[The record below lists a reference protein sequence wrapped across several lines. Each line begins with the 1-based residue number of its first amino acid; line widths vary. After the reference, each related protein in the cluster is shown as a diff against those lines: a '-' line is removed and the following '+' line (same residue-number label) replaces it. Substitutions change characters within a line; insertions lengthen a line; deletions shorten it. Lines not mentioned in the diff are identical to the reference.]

1 MTQSVF
7 TEVALVAAGAAV
19 GGAFRYFTVNYATFG
34 IGSFVGTFIANFA
47 GCLLI
52 GILWAVLEWANAPRS
67 IYLLLVTGLLGGYT
81 TFSAFALDTVA
92 MLEHGMWLRG
102 LGYAAASVL
111 GGIAACAAGLF
122 ATRAL
127 IKILQ

>member
-1 MTQSVF
+1 MSQGVF

-34 IGSFVGTFIANFA
+34 IGSFVGTFVANFA

-52 GILWAVLEWANAPRS
+52 GIVWAMLEWLNAPRTM
-67 IYLLLVTGLLGGYT
+67 YLLLVTGVLGGYT
-81 TFSAFALDTVA
+81 TFSAFSLDTIA
-92 MLEHGMWLRG
+92 LIEHNQWLQAAA
-102 LGYAAASVL
+102 YTAASVI
-111 GGIAACAAGLF
+111 GGLAACAAGLF
-122 ATRAL
+122 ATRTL